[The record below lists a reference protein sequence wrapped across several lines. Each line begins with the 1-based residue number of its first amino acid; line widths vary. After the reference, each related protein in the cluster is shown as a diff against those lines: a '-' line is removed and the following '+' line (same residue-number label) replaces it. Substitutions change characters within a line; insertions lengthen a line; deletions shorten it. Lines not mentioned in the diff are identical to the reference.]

1 MSRKILT
8 RVKQSLVT
16 ATMSRVT
23 MVEGVVETARGTRRT
38 PADKY
43 DERRTQL
50 AISALATLGELGYA
64 KTSLREIA
72 QNSEFSHGVVHY
84 YFADKFELITHCVR
98 YYKAQCVTRYDGL
111 VAESS
116 TDTEL
121 LTRFADK
128 LVETMTTEAPMHR
141 LWYDLRTQSMFEE
154 QFRPDVLVIDA
165 TLQEMIGRVVTKY
178 AELAGRPLAL
188 DIATTYALLDGVFE
202 NALLAHLV
210 GDASASDDL
219 RSRVTDLLP
228 RLLG

>member
-8 RVKQSLVT
+8 YVKHGVLT

-23 MVEGVVETARGTRRT
+23 IVEGVVETARGTRRT

-98 YYKAQCVTRYDGL
+98 YYKAQCVTRYDSL
-111 VAESS
+111 VVES
-116 TDTEL
+116 TTADEL
-121 LTRFADK
+121 LARFCDK
-128 LVETMTTEAPMHR
+128 LVETLATEAPMHR
-141 LWYDLRTQSMFEE
+141 LWYDLRAQALFDE
-154 QFRPDVLVIDA
+154 QFRPDVLMIDA
-165 TLQEMIGRVVTKY
+165 TLQDMIGRVVTRY
-178 AELAGRPLAL
+178 AELAGRSLAV
-188 DIATTYALLDGVFE
+188 DVATTYALLDGVFE
-202 NALLAHLV
+202 KALLAHLT
-210 GDASASDDL
+210 GDSAASDDL
-219 RSRVTDLLP
+219 RARVSLVLP

>member
-1 MSRKILT
+1 MS
-8 RVKQSLVT
+8 S
-16 ATMSRVT
+16 APA
-23 MVEGVVETARGTRRT
+23 VESPGTPSGVRGGRRT

-64 KTSLREIA
+64 RTSLREIA

-111 VAESS
+111 VAES
-116 TDTEL
+116 TTAEEL
-121 LTRFADK
+121 LTRFGDK

-154 QFRPDVLVIDA
+154 QFRPDVLMIDA
-165 TLQEMIGRVVTKY
+165 TLEDMIGRVVLRY
-178 AELAGRPLAL
+178 SELAGRPLVT
-188 DIATTYALLDGVFE
+188 DVATIYALLDGVFE
-202 NALLAHLV
+202 KALLAHLT
-210 GDASASDDL
+210 GDEDAGARL
-219 RSRVTDLLP
+219 RSRVVDLLP